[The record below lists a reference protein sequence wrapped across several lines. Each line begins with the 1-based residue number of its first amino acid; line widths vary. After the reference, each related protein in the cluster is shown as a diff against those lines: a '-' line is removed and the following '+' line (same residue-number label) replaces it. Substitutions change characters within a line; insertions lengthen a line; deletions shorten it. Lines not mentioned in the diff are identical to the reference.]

1 MSSHSISIVGSVAL
15 DTIETPF
22 DRRKNLIGGSATYA
36 TVSAGRSSPVYPVG
50 VVGNDFPQEG
60 FEIFRKYS
68 ADLSDFQV
76 VSGSTFR
83 WGGKYDHTMDNRET
97 LFTELGVYET
107 FSPILSQK
115 CRNSDYLFLSNIHP
129 ALQLSVMGQMEESPV
144 VIVDTMN
151 LWIETAEEQLFEVIK
166 GCDIILIN
174 DSEAELLS
182 GQMSLEKAAEIILKL
197 GPEKVIIKKGSKGC
211 VLFSDKNVISVGIF
225 PVKNVVDTTGAGD
238 TFGGGYVTGLASGL
252 GETESLIL
260 GSALASACVEDFGV
274 QALLSLK
281 NEELIHR
288 QIIIRD
294 SVSS

>member
-1 MSSHSISIVGSVAL
+1 MSSHSIAIVGSVAL

-22 DRRKNLIGGSATYA
+22 KREENLIGGSATYA
-36 TVSAGRSSPVYPVG
+36 TIAAGRSSLVYPVG
-50 VVGNDFPQEG
+50 IVGNDFPQDG
-60 FEIFRKYS
+60 FAIFQKYS
-68 ADLSDFQV
+68 ADLSDFQTV
-76 VSGSTFR
+76 RGSTFR

-129 ALQLSVMGQMEESPV
+129 ALQLSVMGQMEGSPV

-151 LWIETAEEQLFEVIK
+151 LWIETAAEQLFEVIK

-182 GQMSLEKAAEIILKL
+182 GQRSLEKAAEFLLEL

-225 PVKNVVDTTGAGD
+225 PVKNVVDATGAGD
-238 TFGGGYVTGLASGL
+238 TFGGGYITGMASGF
-252 GETESLIL
+252 GEMESIIL
-260 GSALASACVEDFGV
+260 GSALASVCVEGFGV

-288 QIIIRD
+288 QKIIRE